1 MNEKKQLLE
10 SKIQESIENLQN
22 MGEMINADAVGTVG
36 SPNEIPETTNKD
48 ASALLKSFVQGG
60 AVSGKIKV
68 IPITN
73 MEGNK
78 S

>member
-1 MNEKKQLLE
+1 MNEEKQLLE
-10 SKIQESIENLQN
+10 SKIQESIENPQN
-22 MGEMINADAVGTVG
+22 MGEMINADAVGTVD
-36 SPNEIPETTNKD
+36 SPNENSRATNKD
-48 ASALLKSFVQGG
+48 ASSLSKSFVQGG

>member
-1 MNEKKQLLE
+1 
-10 SKIQESIENLQN
+10 
-22 MGEMINADAVGTVG
+22 MGEMINADAVGTVD
-36 SPNEIPETTNKD
+36 SPNENSKATNKD
-48 ASALLKSFVQGG
+48 ASALSKSFVQGG

>member
-1 MNEKKQLLE
+1 M
-10 SKIQESIENLQN
+10 S
-22 MGEMINADAVGTVG
+22 EMINADAVGTLD
-36 SPNEIPETTNKD
+36 SPNENSGAINKD
-48 ASALLKSFVQGG
+48 ASALLKSYVQGG

>member
-1 MNEKKQLLE
+1 MNEEEQLLE
-10 SKIQESIENLQN
+10 SKIQESIENPQN
-22 MGEMINADAVGTVG
+22 MGEMINANAVGTVG
-36 SPNEIPETTNKD
+36 RPNENSRATNKD

>member
-1 MNEKKQLLE
+1 MNEKEQLLE
-10 SKIQESIENLQN
+10 SKIQESIENPQN
-22 MGEMINADAVGTVG
+22 MGEMINADAVGTLD

-48 ASALLKSFVQGG
+48 ASALLKSLVQGG